1 MASYLLLRDNKQKG
15 PYSTQELIS
24 LGLKAYDL
32 VWLEGRSAAW
42 RYPSEIEELK
52 PYAPVVE
59 EQPFDRFF
67 KKTETEENDITH
79 SQKKAEQNASI
90 TIAPSETATSR
101 EKKIYV
107 SLPGSRTG
115 KTQIEQK
122 PAAKLESVK
131 LSQEPNP
138 EQEQPVRLEKKFSQP
153 LDDIKEMY
161 IQNLV
166 DRKKKRTRNK
176 SLVNALKKGSVTFY
190 VLALGILIGFTVK
203 NISFGKGILAS
214 RSTTSPQVKKQDPA
228 TDQSVSSK
236 NGQTPVTSNKN
247 NTEALKNAEPVNSEY
262 SLPEDATTGDEVNNL
277 HVKDNAVLGSQKKL
291 EKKTSEQYSVSKG
304 PSDDNSILK
313 EETPEDVTTR
323 PINGERQKIVRT
335 ATDKNVPG
343 NNNNSSSNLTEAN
356 IRRLVTVKG
365 NDYKRGTFGG
375 IFDLQLTVK
384 NDTRYILDE
393 VVVELQY
400 LKPSEQPLKKET
412 IHFNSISPYGTS
424 TINIPPS
431 PRGIKVSYHITNIKY
446 KVGNIDTADL

>member
-90 TIAPSETATSR
+90 TIAPTETVTSR

-115 KTQIEQK
+115 KIQIEQK

-131 LSQEPNP
+131 LSLEQNP
-138 EQEQPVRLEKKFSQP
+138 EEEQPVRLEKKFSQP
-153 LDDIKEMY
+153 LDDIKDMY
-161 IQNLV
+161 IQSLV
-166 DRKKKRTRNK
+166 DRKKKSSRNK
-176 SLVNALKKGSVTFY
+176 NLVRALKKGSVTFY

-214 RSTTSPQVKKQDPA
+214 HSTTSPQVKKQEPT
-228 TDQSVSSK
+228 TDQRVSSK
-236 NGQTPVTSNKN
+236 TGQTPGTSTQN
-247 NTEALKNAEPVNSEY
+247 NTEILKNAEPVNSEY
-262 SLPEDATTGDEVNNL
+262 SSTEDATINEADNNL
-277 HVKDNAVLGSQKKL
+277 QVKDNAVFGSQKKP
-291 EKKTSEQYSVSKG
+291 EKKTSEQNISKG

-313 EETPEDVTTR
+313 EETPEDVTTK
-323 PINGERQKIVRT
+323 PVNGERQKIVRT
-335 ATDKNVPG
+335 ATDKNIPG
-343 NNNNSSSNLTEAN
+343 NNTSNVTEEN
-356 IRRLVTVKG
+356 IRKLVTVKG
-365 NDYKRGTFGG
+365 SDYKRGTFGG

-393 VVVELQY
+393 VIVELQY
-400 LKPSEQPLKKET
+400 LKPSEQPLKKES

-446 KVGNIDTADL
+446 KVRADDTADL